1 MNGGTPVRMIA
12 LPARTVVVNALF
24 TLVTS
29 SLSVPGSW
37 PMNTTEAMSRVSSFI
52 AG

>member
-12 LPARTVVVNALF
+12 LPARTVVVKALL

-29 SLSVPGSW
+29 SWSVPGSW
-37 PMNTTEAMSRVSSFI
+37 PMNTIEAMSSVICFI